1 METGAVSPA
10 EAGLI
15 KNPVIRCAH
24 AAQVDPKMLR
34 PHHLNPNRHPPKQI
48 EMFITILGYQGWRR
62 PITVSKRSGMITKGH
77 GAHEA
82 ALAAGYTIV
91 PVDYQDYENE
101 DQELAD
107 IVADNQLQRMSE
119 MDTGKLTELLVQL
132 DSGAFNM
139 DLTGLDSIK
148 VESMLSALPGYRDS
162 EPDQGLSVDYDQQP
176 PSPANQQQAE
186 YSRESIPSGGPAADQ
201 PYHDNMP
208 EPQRV
213 AQSHVRMIQL
223 FFNEQTVVE
232 FMGIVEYFQQRL
244 EIDNVTDTVL
254 ALLRQYYASEQ
265 HVN

>member
-1 METGAVSPA
+1 MNQDVSPA

-15 KNPVIRCAH
+15 KNPAIRCAH
-24 AAQVDPKMLR
+24 AAQVDPKLLR
-34 PHHLNPNRHPPKQI
+34 PHPLNPNTHPPKQI
-48 EMFITILGYQGWRR
+48 EMFITIVGYQGWRR
-62 PITVSKRSGMITKGH
+62 PITVSKLSGCITKGH

-82 ALAAGYTIV
+82 ALAAGYTVV

-119 MDTGKLTELLVQL
+119 MNTGKLSQLLVQL

-139 DLTGLDSIK
+139 ELTGLDSVKI
-148 VESMLSALPGYRDS
+148 ESMLSAMPGYRQ
-162 EPDQGLSVDYDQQP
+162 EPDRGLAVDYDQP
-176 PSPANQQQAE
+176 EPAHQGQYA
-186 YSRESIPSGGPAADQ
+186 SDTLASGGPASGE
-201 PYHDNMP
+201 PYHEGMP

-232 FMGIVEYFQQRL
+232 FMNLIEFFQQSL

-254 ALLRQYYASEQ
+254 HVLRQSHAAQSA
-265 HVN
+265 